1 MTIDAVFLDDEG
13 VPDWNTLLGDWSRS
27 HHVVSDN
34 LVLIASDEPLLTSDI
49 CSAVGIGSDD
59 RSGLVMEVAANYGY
73 YDKSLWEWM
82 DKFE

>member
-1 MTIDAVFLDDEG
+1 MTIYAVFLDDEG
-13 VPDWNTLLGDWSRS
+13 VPDWNTLLGDWARS

-73 YDKSLWEWM
+73 YYKSLWEWM

>member
-1 MTIDAVFLDDEG
+1 MLSSWTTGAFRIGIRSWE
-13 VPDWNTLLGDWSRS
+13 DWARS

-34 LVLIASDEPLLTSDI
+34 LALVTSDEPLLTSDV
-49 CSAVGIGSDD
+49 CSAVGIGSDG

-73 YDKSLWEWM
+73 HDKSLWEWM